1 MKRESAKPLI
11 PSEVGTSASY
21 RHIPG
26 FPERSDTRSADRI
39 EPNLSIERTKLSHA
53 VLSATNLAIGWGKG
67 NKLHL
72 LSEGISLVVQAG
84 ILTVLVGPNGS
95 GKSSLLR
102 TLAGLQPFP
111 KGDVMLDGR
120 PLHEFSAEERSRK
133 IACVF
138 NERMETGYFSVF
150 DIVAFGRYPYTDTR
164 NRLSSEDLDHIRQ
177 ALDVVGMTSFQH
189 QVFSSL
195 SDGEKQKVLIARVI
209 AQNTPILILDEPT
222 AFLDA
227 PSRMDIFTVATRLAH
242 TAGKAVILC
251 THEIE
256 LALHYADMLWIMDR
270 EHRFTTGAPSLVA
283 FSGAIN
289 RAFATATTRFDPLSG
304 TFKSIEKH
312 DFGHGRHQDST

>member
-1 MKRESAKPLI
+1 MKIESEKPLN
-11 PSEVGTSASY
+11 PPGAGRSAPY

-26 FPERSDTRSADRI
+26 LPDRTR
-39 EPNLSIERTKLSHA
+39 EQTKPNPPAEKTRTSQV
-53 VLSATNLAIGWGKG
+53 VLSASNLAIGWGKG
-67 NKLHL
+67 KKQHL
-72 LSEGISLVVQAG
+72 LADGIALSVQAG
-84 ILTVLVGPNGS
+84 SLTVLVGPNGS

-102 TLAGLQPFP
+102 TLAGLQPFLH
-111 KGDVMLDGR
+111 GDILLAGK
-120 PLHEFSAEERSRK
+120 PLRQLSAEERSRK

-150 DIVAFGRYPYTDTR
+150 DIAAFGRYPYTDSR
-164 NRLSSEDLDHIRQ
+164 NRLSSDDREHVLQ
-177 ALDVVGMTSFQH
+177 ALEAVGMAAFQ
-189 QVFSSL
+189 QQAFSSL

-227 PSRMDIFTVATRLAH
+227 PSRIEIFSVAARLAH
-242 TAGKAVILC
+242 ASGKAVILC

-270 EHRFTTGAPSLVA
+270 EHRFTAGAPSIVA
-283 FSGAIN
+283 FTGAIN
-289 RAFATATTRFDPLSG
+289 RAFATATTRFDPASG

-312 DFGHGRHQDST
+312 DFGRGKHPDMP